1 MSKIRFTATSDDI
14 QIFKKFLDDPNNDN
28 DKLKVQLLGWMWDNL
43 RNINTSNMAENKKKF
58 HEEVFIFLSLIGYP
72 PKLKTPKEK

>member
-1 MSKIRFTATSDDI
+1 MSKTRFTATSDDI

-58 HEEVFIFLSLIGYP
+58 HQEVYIFLKLI
-72 PKLKTPKEK
+72 ESR

>member
-1 MSKIRFTATSDDI
+1 MSKTSFTATSDDI

-43 RNINTSNMAENKKKF
+43 GNINTSNMAENKKKF
-58 HEEVFIFLSLIGYP
+58 HEEVFIFLKLI
-72 PKLKTPKEK
+72 ESR

>member
-1 MSKIRFTATSDDI
+1 MTKIRFTATSDDI
-14 QIFKKFLDDPNNDN
+14 QLFKKFLDDPNNDN

-43 RNINTSNMAENKKKF
+43 GNINTSNMAENKKKF

>member
-1 MSKIRFTATSDDI
+1 MTKTRFTATSDDI

-58 HEEVFIFLSLIGYP
+58 HQEVYIFLKLI
-72 PKLKTPKEK
+72 ESR